1 MPFPDI
7 DPIIFQIG
15 PFALRWYALAY
26 MIGLI
31 GGWYYMLSLAPNTS
45 IYEQYDKDEASP
57 LDDLL
62 LWLTIGTILGGGLD
76 MSYFITSAI
85 TSTTPDKFLRSGREA
100 WPFMAVF
107 LG

>member
-1 MPFPDI
+1 MPFPDL

-45 IYEQYDKDEASP
+45 IYEQYDKDEAVP
-57 LDDLL
+57 QEWCRWLARGVNHPAERLL
-62 LWLTIGTILGGGLD
+62 LCHIL
-76 MSYFITSAI
+76 
-85 TSTTPDKFLRSGREA
+85 
-100 WPFMAVF
+100 
-107 LG
+107 

>member
-31 GGWYYMLSLAPNTS
+31 GGWY
-45 IYEQYDKDEASP
+45 
-57 LDDLL
+57 
-62 LWLTIGTILGGGLD
+62 
-76 MSYFITSAI
+76 
-85 TSTTPDKFLRSGREA
+85 
-100 WPFMAVF
+100 
-107 LG
+107 